1 MSHGEMT
8 RLTGSLEDYLETI
21 YLLIRDR
28 KVARVKDIAEA
39 RDVRMASVT
48 PAMRRLAE
56 LGYIHYQQREFI
68 ELTPAGEEVARRT
81 MARHD
86 LLRRFFHEILQVP
99 ADTAEQD
106 ACAVEHHLS
115 DESMERL
122 VRFFE
127 FQRLCPRWSGQF
139 LKTFHGCSAIHPD
152 LQECPSECEFKR
164 RSQGPAP
171 ADRIGRLSDV
181 PPGDECHVVQVT
193 AKGAVRQRLID
204 MGMLPGTRVTVERKG
219 PGGNPIWIRMKGFQ
233 LSLRKG
239 EAAGIDVT
247 A

>member
-1 MSHGEMT
+1 MAESDTT

-21 YLLIRDR
+21 YLIVRDR

-39 RDVRMASVT
+39 RAVRMASVT

-56 LGYIHYQQREFI
+56 HGYIKYQQREYI

-86 LLRRFFHEILQVP
+86 LLRRFFHEILQVS
-99 ADTAEQD
+99 AENAEQD

-127 FQRLCPRWSGQF
+127 FQRLCPKWSGQF
-139 LKTFHGCSAIHPD
+139 LKTYHGCSAINPGVPECP
-152 LQECPSECEFKR
+152 QECRFKKAPQGS
-164 RSQGPAP
+164 SQAVS
-171 ADRIGRLSDV
+171 AVRLTDV
-181 PPGDECHVVQVT
+181 PPGEECHIIQVT

-204 MGMLPGTRVTVERKG
+204 MGMLPGTPVIVERKG
-219 PGGNPIWIRMKGFQ
+219 PGGNPIWIRLKGFQ

-239 EAAGIDVT
+239 EAMGVDVT
-247 A
+247 M